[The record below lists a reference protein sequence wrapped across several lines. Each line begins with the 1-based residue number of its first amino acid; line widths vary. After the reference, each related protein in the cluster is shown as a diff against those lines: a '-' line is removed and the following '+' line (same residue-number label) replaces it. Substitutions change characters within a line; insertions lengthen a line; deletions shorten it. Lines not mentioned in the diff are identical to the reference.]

1 MQKIRKGD
9 NVVVIAGRDKGK
21 TGTVL
26 RVLESGKVV
35 VEGVNRVKKHQRPNP
50 MKGQTGGIIDR
61 EMPIDLSNVMLVNPA
76 TGKGDRVGFKFLEA
90 QKGQEARKVRF
101 FKSNGEVVDV

>member
-1 MQKIRKGD
+1 MEKIRKGD
-9 NVVVIAGRDKGK
+9 DVIVTTGKDKGK
-21 TGTVL
+21 RGTVL
-26 RVLESGKVV
+26 RIVDTRHLV

-50 MKGQTGGIIDR
+50 VKGQTGGIIDK
-61 EMPIDLSNVMLVNPA
+61 EMPMAISNVMLVNPA

-90 QKGQEARKVRF
+90 QGGAAPRKVRF